1 MDVLLGPLLWLVTEV
16 INLYIWVLIVAV
28 ILSWLAGFG
37 VVNSRNRFVYLVMD
51 ISHRLTE
58 PALRPIRAV
67 LPNMGGLDLSP
78 VALILLLAFLQ
89 RVLAGLA
96 FKMGAL

>member
-28 ILSWLAGFG
+28 ILSWLVGFG

-58 PALRPIRAV
+58 PVLRPIRAV
-67 LPNMGGLDLSP
+67 LPNLGGLDLSP
-78 VALILLLAFLQ
+78 VVLILLLAFLQ